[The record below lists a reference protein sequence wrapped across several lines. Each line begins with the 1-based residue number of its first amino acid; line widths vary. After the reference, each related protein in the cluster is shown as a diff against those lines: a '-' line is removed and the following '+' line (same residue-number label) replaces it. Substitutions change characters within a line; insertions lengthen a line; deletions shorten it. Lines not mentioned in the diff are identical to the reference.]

1 MLFSKIINIRTSPV
15 IIRLAW
21 TNRPNVHN
29 SAGKFSSGL
38 SAAGVSP
45 RAYEPVV
52 AMAQNSNIRTPIVCV
67 MGHVDHGK
75 TSLLDRIRGSSV
87 VASEAGAITQHIGA
101 TIVPIEAIR
110 KMSGTMEKVPIN
122 IPGLLF
128 IDTPGHHAFTTLRA
142 RGGALADM
150 AILVVD
156 ITQGF
161 QPQTIEA
168 LQILRNC
175 KTPFVIAAT
184 KVDRIHGWRVS
195 ENETFLSSFSRQNE
209 RVIGEVENKTYEI
222 VGKLG
227 ELGFSADRFDRVADF
242 SRNLAIVPISAH
254 TGEGIA
260 DLLLVMIGLAQ
271 RYMGQELQLTVEGPG
286 AGTVLEVKEERG
298 LGATLDV
305 ILYDGT
311 LSVGDEIAVARQNG
325 VLVTKVRSLL
335 QPRPMKEILIEDR
348 FERVKSVTAATGIKV
363 SAPQLEGVIAGS
375 PFFVI
380 RGNRQEIEERIRKE
394 MQEIHVTLADEGLVI
409 KADTIGALEALCKE
423 LEAKEI
429 GVMRAEVGPVS
440 RHDLIE
446 TETIKNLYYRALLAF
461 NTPILPDAAE
471 MIKNPLYT
479 QVKVFDANVIYQLID
494 QYVAW
499 RDEQKRLL
507 EQKKFEHVIM
517 PAKIRLLPDCVFRQS
532 NPAVV
537 GVRVLGGKL
546 RSDVDLIKPDG
557 KKVGHLK
564 NIQLRGENIREAEAG
579 LEVAISIEGATV
591 GRQIAVGDDLLVDI
605 PERHVK
611 VLEREMMK
619 TLNIAAQ
626 EVLAEYTAMRRK
638 TEPFWGK

>member
-1 MLFSKIINIRTSPV
+1 
-15 IIRLAW
+15 
-21 TNRPNVHN
+21 
-29 SAGKFSSGL
+29 
-38 SAAGVSP
+38 
-45 RAYEPVV
+45 
-52 AMAQNSNIRTPIVCV
+52 MAENKNIRTPIVCV

-87 VASEAGAITQHIGA
+87 VSSEAGAITQHIGA
-101 TIVPIEAIR
+101 TIVPIDAIR
-110 KMSGTMEKVPIN
+110 TMSGTMEKIPIN

-156 ITQGF
+156 ISQGF

-175 KTPFVIAAT
+175 RTPFVIAAT
-184 KVDRIHGWRVS
+184 KLDRIHGWRV
-195 ENETFLSSFSRQNE
+195 NEGESFHSSFEKQNE
-209 RVIGEVENKTYEI
+209 RVKGDVENKTYEI
-222 VGKLG
+222 VGKLS
-227 ELGFSADRFDRVADF
+227 ELNFSADRFDRVLDF
-242 SRNLAIVPISAH
+242 QRNLAIVPVSAH

-271 RYMGQELQLTVEGPG
+271 RYMGDALKLSVEGPG

-298 LGATLDV
+298 LGTTLDV

-311 LSVGDEIAVARQNG
+311 LSIGDEIAVATQG
-325 VLVTKVRSLL
+325 DVLVTKVRSLL
-335 QPRPMKEILIEDR
+335 KPRPMKEILIEDR
-348 FERVKSVTAATGIKV
+348 FERVKSVAAAAGIKV
-363 SAPQLEGVIAGS
+363 TAPNLEGVIAGS

-380 RGNRQEIEERIRKE
+380 RGNRDEIEARIKKE
-394 MQEIHVTLADEGLVI
+394 MTEIHVKLADEGIVI

-423 LEAKEI
+423 LESKEI
-429 GVMRAEVGPVS
+429 GVMKASVGPVS
-440 RHDLIE
+440 RLDLVE
-446 TETIKNLYYRALLAF
+446 TETIKNPMFRVLLSF
-461 NTPILPDAAE
+461 NTPVLPDAAE
-471 MIKNPLYT
+471 MIKDPLYT
-479 QVKVFDANVIYQLID
+479 QVKVFDGKVIYQLID
-494 QYVAW
+494 QYVEW

-507 EQKKFEHVIM
+507 EKQRFEHVVM

-546 RSDVDLIKPDG
+546 RSDVSLIKLDG

-564 NIQLRGENIREAEAG
+564 TMQLRQESIREADAG
-579 LEVAISIEGATV
+579 LEIAISIEGATV
-591 GRQIAVGDDLLVDI
+591 GRQVSVGDDLYVDI

-611 VLEREMMK
+611 VLEKEMLK
-619 TLNIAAQ
+619 TLNQSTQ
-626 EVLAEYTAMRRK
+626 EILSEFVAMRRK
-638 TEPFWGK
+638 GDPFWGK

>member
-1 MLFSKIINIRTSPV
+1 MV
-15 IIRLAW
+15 
-21 TNRPNVHN
+21 
-29 SAGKFSSGL
+29 
-38 SAAGVSP
+38 
-45 RAYEPVV
+45 
-52 AMAQNSNIRTPIVCV
+52 QNPKIRTPIVCV

-87 VASEAGAITQHIGA
+87 VSSEAGAITQHIGA
-101 TIVPIEAIR
+101 TLVPIESIR
-110 KMSGTMEKVPIN
+110 SMSGTMEKVLIN

-184 KVDRIHGWRVS
+184 KIDRIHGWRPFA
-195 ENETFLSSFSRQNE
+195 NETFVSSFPKQND
-209 RVIGEVENKTYEI
+209 RVKGEVENKTYGI

-242 SRNLAIVPISAH
+242 QRNLAIVPVSAH

-271 RYMGQELQLTVEGPG
+271 RYMGQELALAVEGPG

-298 LGATLDV
+298 LGTTLDV

-311 LSVGDEIAVARQNG
+311 LSIGDEIAVASKDA

-335 QPRPMKEILIEDR
+335 KPRPMKEILVEDR
-348 FERVKSVTAATGIKV
+348 FERVKSVAAASGIKV
-363 SAPQLEGVIAGS
+363 TAPNLEGVIAGS
-375 PFFVI
+375 PLFVI
-380 RGNRQEIEERIRKE
+380 RNNREEVESRIIKE
-394 MQEIHVTLADEGLVI
+394 MSEIHVNLASDGLVI

-423 LEAKEI
+423 LEAKGF

-446 TETIKNLYYRALLAF
+446 TETIKNPYYRALLCF
-461 NTPILPDAAE
+461 NTPILPDAAD

-479 QVKVFDANVIYQLID
+479 QVKVFEGNVIYQLID

-499 RDEQKRLL
+499 RDEQKRLA
-507 EQKKFEHVIM
+507 EQKRFEHVVM

-546 RSDVDLIKPDG
+546 RNDIDLVTPHG

-564 NIQLRGENIREAEAG
+564 TMQLRGENIREADAG
-579 LEVAISIEGATV
+579 QEVAISIEGATV
-591 GRQIAVGDDLLVDI
+591 GRQVNVGDDLFVDI

-611 VLEREMMK
+611 VLEREMTKM
-619 TLNIAAQ
+619 LNIPAQ
-626 EVLAEYTAMRRK
+626 EVLAEFALMRRR
-638 TEPFWGK
+638 EDPFWGK

>member
-1 MLFSKIINIRTSPV
+1 MAHHTIVHRELEFFSLHQSENEG
-15 IIRLAW
+15 AW
-21 TNRPNVHN
+21 D
-29 SAGKFSSGL
+29 
-38 SAAGVSP
+38 
-45 RAYEPVV
+45 
-52 AMAQNSNIRTPIVCV
+52 MADNPKIRTPIVCV

-87 VASEAGAITQHIGA
+87 VSSEVGAITQHIGA

-110 KMSGTMEKVPIN
+110 SMSGTMGKSLN

-156 ITQGF
+156 INQGF

-168 LQILRNC
+168 LQILRGC
-175 KTPFVIAAT
+175 RTPFVIAAT
-184 KVDRIHGWRVS
+184 KIDRIHGWRVC
-195 ENETFLSSFSRQNE
+195 ENESFLTSFAKQND
-209 RVIGEVENKTYEI
+209 RVKGFVENKTYEI
-222 VGKLG
+222 VGKLA
-227 ELGFSADRFDRVADF
+227 ELDFSADRFDRVSDF
-242 SRNLAIVPISAH
+242 KRNLAIVPVSAH
-254 TGEGIA
+254 TGEGIS

-271 RYMGQELQLTVEGPG
+271 RYLGEELTLLVEGPG

-298 LGATLDV
+298 LGTTLDV

-311 LSVGDEIAVARQNG
+311 LAIGDEIAVATQG
-325 VLVTKVRSLL
+325 DIVVTKVRSLL
-335 QPRPMKEILIEDR
+335 KPRPMKEILVEDR
-348 FERVKSVTAATGIKV
+348 FERVKSVAAAAGIKV
-363 SAPQLEGVIAGS
+363 TAPNLENVIAGS

-380 RGNRQEIEERIRKE
+380 RGNREEVEAKIKKE
-394 MQEIHVTLADEGLVI
+394 MTEIHVILADEGIVI

-423 LEAKEI
+423 LEGKGI

-440 RHDLIE
+440 RHDLID
-446 TETIKNLYYRALLAF
+446 TETIKNPVFRVLLSF
-461 NTPILPDAAE
+461 NTPILPDAAD

-479 QVKVFDANVIYQLID
+479 QVKVFEGRVIYQLID
-494 QYVAW
+494 QYLEW
-499 RDEQKRLL
+499 RDDQKRLL
-507 EQKKFEHVIM
+507 EKQRFEHIVM

-546 RSDVDLIKPDG
+546 RSDVNLIRTDG

-564 NIQLRGENIREAEAG
+564 SMQLRQESIREADAG
-579 LEVAISIEGATV
+579 LEVAISIEGVTI
-591 GRQIAVGDDLLVDI
+591 GRQLNIGDDLFVDI

-611 VLEREMMK
+611 VLEREMLK
-619 TLNIAAQ
+619 TLNVSTQ
-626 EVLAEYTAMRRK
+626 EILGEFTKMRRK
-638 TEPFWGK
+638 GEPFWGK

>member
-1 MLFSKIINIRTSPV
+1 
-15 IIRLAW
+15 
-21 TNRPNVHN
+21 
-29 SAGKFSSGL
+29 
-38 SAAGVSP
+38 
-45 RAYEPVV
+45 
-52 AMAQNSNIRTPIVCV
+52 MAENPKIRTPIVCV

-87 VASEAGAITQHIGA
+87 VSSEVGAITQHIGA

-110 KMSGTMEKVPIN
+110 SMSGTMGKSIN

-150 AILVVD
+150 AILVID
-156 ITQGF
+156 INQGF

-175 KTPFVIAAT
+175 RTPFVIAAT
-184 KVDRIHGWRVS
+184 KIDRIHGWRVF
-195 ENETFLSSFSRQNE
+195 ENASFLTSFAGQND
-209 RVIGEVENKTYEI
+209 RVKGDVENKTYEI
-222 VGKLG
+222 VGKLA
-227 ELGFSADRFDRVADF
+227 ELDFSADRFDRVSDF
-242 SRNLAIVPISAH
+242 KRNLAIVPVSAH
-254 TGEGIA
+254 TGEGVS

-271 RYMGQELQLTVEGPG
+271 RYMGEELALLVEGPG

-298 LGATLDV
+298 LGTTLDV

-311 LSVGDEIAVARQNG
+311 LAIGDEIAVATPDH
-325 VLVTKVRSLL
+325 VVVTKVRSLL
-335 QPRPMKEILIEDR
+335 KPRPMKEILVEDR
-348 FERVKSVTAATGIKV
+348 FERVKSVAAAAGIKV
-363 SAPQLEGVIAGS
+363 TAPNLENVIAGS

-380 RGNRQEIEERIRKE
+380 RGNREEVEAKIKKE
-394 MQEIHVTLADEGLVI
+394 MTEIHVKLADEGIVI

-423 LEAKEI
+423 LEEKGI

-440 RHDLIE
+440 RHDLID
-446 TETIKNLYYRALLAF
+446 TETIKNPVFRVLLSF
-461 NTPILPDAAE
+461 NTQILPDAAE

-479 QVKVFDANVIYQLID
+479 QVKVFEGRVIYQLID
-494 QYVAW
+494 QYLEW
-499 RDEQKRLL
+499 RDEQKRLA
-507 EQKKFEHVIM
+507 EKQRFEHIMM

-546 RSDVDLIKPDG
+546 RSDVNLIKTDG

-564 NIQLRGENIREAEAG
+564 SIQLRQESIREADAG
-579 LEVAISIEGATV
+579 LEVAISIEGVTV
-591 GRQIAVGDDLLVDI
+591 GRQLNIGDDLLVDI

-611 VLEREMMK
+611 VLEREMLK
-619 TLNIAAQ
+619 TLNVSTQ
-626 EVLAEYTAMRRK
+626 EILGEFTTIRRK
-638 TEPFWGK
+638 ENPFWGK

>member
-1 MLFSKIINIRTSPV
+1 M
-15 IIRLAW
+15 A
-21 TNRPNVHN
+21 HN
-29 SAGKFSSGL
+29 PK
-38 SAAGVSP
+38 
-45 RAYEPVV
+45 
-52 AMAQNSNIRTPIVCV
+52 IRTPIVCV

-87 VASEAGAITQHIGA
+87 VSSEAGAITQHIGA
-101 TIVPIEAIR
+101 TVVPIDAIR
-110 KMSGTMEKVPIN
+110 TMSGTMGRAPIN

-161 QPQTIEA
+161 QPQTVEA

-184 KVDRIHGWRVS
+184 KIDRVHGWRVN
-195 ENETFLSSFSRQNE
+195 ENDTFVSSFAQQND
-209 RVIGEVENKTYEI
+209 RVKGDIENKTYEI
-222 VGKLG
+222 VGKLA

-242 SRNLAIVPISAH
+242 QRNLAIVPVSAH
-254 TGEGIA
+254 TGEGIP

-271 RYMGQELQLTVEGPG
+271 RYMGQELALTVEGPG

-298 LGATLDV
+298 LGMTLDV

-311 LSVGDEIAVARQNG
+311 LSIGDEIAVAG
-325 VLVTKVRSLL
+325 KDEVVVTKIRSLL

-348 FERVKSVTAATGIKV
+348 FERVRSVAAASGVKVTA
-363 SAPQLEGVIAGS
+363 PNLERVIAGS
-375 PFFVI
+375 PLFVI
-380 RGNRQEIEERIRKE
+380 RGNRDEIEDRIKKE
-394 MQEIHVTLADEGLVI
+394 MSEIHVNLSEEGLVI

-429 GVMRAEVGPVS
+429 GVMRAEIGGVS

-446 TETIKNLYYRALLAF
+446 TETIKNPYYRALLCF
-461 NTPILPDAAE
+461 NTPILPDAQD
-471 MIKNPLYT
+471 MIKDPLYT
-479 QVKVFDANVIYQLID
+479 QVRVFDGKVIYQLID
-494 QYVAW
+494 QYIAW
-499 RDEQKRLL
+499 RDEQKRLH
-507 EQKKFEHVIM
+507 EQKRFEHVIM

-546 RSDVDLIKPDG
+546 RGDVDLVKLDG

-564 NIQLRGENIREAEAG
+564 TMQMRSETIREADAG
-579 LEVAISIEGATV
+579 QEVAISIDGATV
-591 GRQIAVGDDLLVDI
+591 GRQVSVGDDLFVDI

-611 VLEREMMK
+611 VLEREIAK
-619 TLNIAAQ
+619 TLNPAAQ
-626 EVLAEYTAMRRK
+626 EVLAEFAAMRRRA
-638 TEPFWGK
+638 EPFWGK

>member
-1 MLFSKIINIRTSPV
+1 
-15 IIRLAW
+15 
-21 TNRPNVHN
+21 
-29 SAGKFSSGL
+29 
-38 SAAGVSP
+38 
-45 RAYEPVV
+45 
-52 AMAQNSNIRTPIVCV
+52 
-67 MGHVDHGK
+67 
-75 TSLLDRIRGSSV
+75 
-87 VASEAGAITQHIGA
+87 
-101 TIVPIEAIR
+101 
-110 KMSGTMEKVPIN
+110 
-122 IPGLLF
+122 
-128 IDTPGHHAFTTLRA
+128 
-142 RGGALADM
+142 M

-184 KVDRIHGWRVS
+184 KIDRIHGWRPFA
-195 ENETFLSSFSRQNE
+195 NETFVSSFPKQND
-209 RVIGEVENKTYEI
+209 RVKGEVENKTYGI

-242 SRNLAIVPISAH
+242 QRNLAIVPVSAH

-271 RYMGQELQLTVEGPG
+271 RYMGQELALAVEGPG

-298 LGATLDV
+298 LGTTLDV

-311 LSVGDEIAVARQNG
+311 LSIGDEIAVASKDA

-335 QPRPMKEILIEDR
+335 KPRPMKEILVEDR
-348 FERVKSVTAATGIKV
+348 FERVKSVAAASGIKV
-363 SAPQLEGVIAGS
+363 TAPNLEGVIAGS
-375 PFFVI
+375 PLFVI
-380 RGNRQEIEERIRKE
+380 RNNREEVESRIIKE
-394 MQEIHVTLADEGLVI
+394 MSEIHVNLASDGLVI

-423 LEAKEI
+423 LEAKGF

-446 TETIKNLYYRALLAF
+446 TETIKNPYYRALLCF
-461 NTPILPDAAE
+461 NTPILPDAAD

-479 QVKVFDANVIYQLID
+479 QVKVFEGNVIYQLID

-499 RDEQKRLL
+499 RDEQKRLA
-507 EQKKFEHVIM
+507 EQKRFEHVVM

-546 RSDVDLIKPDG
+546 RNDIDLVTPHG

-564 NIQLRGENIREAEAG
+564 TMQLRGENIREADAG
-579 LEVAISIEGATV
+579 QEVAISIEGATV
-591 GRQIAVGDDLLVDI
+591 GRQVNVGDDLYVDI

-611 VLEREMMK
+611 VLEREMTKM
-619 TLNIAAQ
+619 LNIPAQ
-626 EVLAEYTAMRRK
+626 EVLAEFALMRRR
-638 TEPFWGK
+638 EDPFWGK

>member
-1 MLFSKIINIRTSPV
+1 
-15 IIRLAW
+15 
-21 TNRPNVHN
+21 
-29 SAGKFSSGL
+29 
-38 SAAGVSP
+38 
-45 RAYEPVV
+45 
-52 AMAQNSNIRTPIVCV
+52 MAVNPKIRTPIVCV

-87 VASEAGAITQHIGA
+87 VSSEVGAITQHIGA
-101 TIVPIEAIR
+101 TIVPIESIR
-110 KMSGTMEKVPIN
+110 SMSGTMEKVPIN

-150 AILVVD
+150 AILVID
-156 ITQGF
+156 INQGF

-184 KVDRIHGWRVS
+184 KIDRIHGWRVF
-195 ENETFLSSFSRQNE
+195 ENESFLASFAKQNE
-209 RVIGEVENKTYEI
+209 RVQGFVENKTYEV
-222 VGKLG
+222 VGKLS
-227 ELGFSADRFDRVADF
+227 ELGFSADRYDRVSDF
-242 SRNLAIVPISAH
+242 QRNLAIVPVSAH
-254 TGEGIA
+254 TGEGVC
-260 DLLLVMIGLAQ
+260 DLLMVMIGLAQ
-271 RYMGQELQLTVEGPG
+271 RYMGDALTLSVEGPG

-298 LGATLDV
+298 LGTTLDV

-311 LSVGDEIAVARQNG
+311 LSIGDEIAVATQGDVIFTR
-325 VLVTKVRSLL
+325 VRSLL
-335 QPRPMKEILIEDR
+335 KPRPMKEILVEDR
-348 FERVKSVTAATGIKV
+348 FEREKTVVAAAGVKVTA
-363 SAPQLEGVIAGS
+363 PDLEGVIAGS
-375 PFFVI
+375 PFFVV
-380 RGNRQEIEERIRKE
+380 RGNRNEVEARIKKE
-394 MQEIHVTLADEGLVI
+394 MTEIHVNLTEEGIVI

-423 LEAKEI
+423 LDGKGI

-440 RHDLIE
+440 RHDLID
-446 TETIKNLYYRALLAF
+446 TETIKNPVFRILLSF
-461 NTPILPDAAE
+461 NTAILPDAAE

-479 QVKVFDANVIYQLID
+479 QVKVFEGQVIYQLID

-507 EQKKFEHVIM
+507 DKQRFEHVVM
-517 PAKIRLLPDCVFRQS
+517 PAKIRLMPDCVFRQS

-546 RSDVDLIKPDG
+546 RSDVNLIRMDG
-557 KKVGHLK
+557 RKVGHLK
-564 NIQLRGENIREAEAG
+564 SMQLRQENIREADAG

-591 GRQIAVGDDLLVDI
+591 GRQLNVGDDLFVDV

-611 VLEREMMK
+611 VLEKEMLK
-619 TLNIAAQ
+619 SLNTSTQ
-626 EVLAEYTAMRRK
+626 EILEEYTSMRRK